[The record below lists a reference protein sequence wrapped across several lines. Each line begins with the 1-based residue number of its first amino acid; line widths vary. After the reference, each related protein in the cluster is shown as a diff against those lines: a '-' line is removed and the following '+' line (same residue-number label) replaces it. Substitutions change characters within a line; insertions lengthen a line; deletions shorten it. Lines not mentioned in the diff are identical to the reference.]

1 MLQISRLATLALDL
15 LLPPQCLICD
25 APVLDHGGLCAR
37 CFAGMSFL
45 QGPACVCCAV
55 PFSHPGQG
63 GAGRICPQCADEPPP
78 WRRAKAALLYDDSSR
93 RLILPL
99 KHADRTELAA
109 ALGAMMARV
118 GASLLETADVLVP
131 VPLHPSRLRARG
143 YNQSVLLAHAVG
155 QRSGVKLVRDALVRL
170 RPTQSLGE
178 LSADQRKALISGVVA
193 LRKGRGDAVRGQHV
207 VLVDDVLTSGAT
219 ASGCTRALLAAG
231 ARRVDVLVAARVPD
245 PRLR

>member
-1 MLQISRLATLALDL
+1 
-15 LLPPQCLICD
+15 
-25 APVLDHGGLCAR
+25 
-37 CFAGMSFL
+37 
-45 QGPACVCCAV
+45 
-55 PFSHPGQG
+55 
-63 GAGRICPQCADEPPP
+63 
-78 WRRAKAALLYDDSSR
+78 
-93 RLILPL
+93 
-99 KHADRTELAA
+99 
-109 ALGAMMARV
+109 
-118 GASLLETADVLVP
+118 
-131 VPLHPSRLRARG
+131 LRARG